1 MHLGTRLS
9 VPPQVMSRRVGEET
23 VLLDLESGLYF
34 GVDQVGQRVWELA
47 GGGRSLG
54 EVIDV
59 IVSEFEV
66 QRSQAEADVLEFA
79 ATLVARGL
87 LVE

>member
-34 GVDQVGQRVWELA
+34 GVDRVGQRVWELA
-47 GGGRSLG
+47 GSGPTLG
-54 EVIDV
+54 D
-59 IVSEFEV
+59 IVDTVVAEFAVE
-66 QRSQAEADVLEFA
+66 RARAEADVLEFA
-79 ATLVARGL
+79 AMLVGKGL
-87 LVE
+87 LTE

>member
-47 GGGRSLG
+47 GSGQALG
-54 EVIDV
+54 EIVDV

-66 QRSQAEADVLEFA
+66 ERSQAEADVLEFA
-79 ATLVARGL
+79 ATLVERGL
-87 LVE
+87 LRE

>member
-34 GVDQVGQRVWELA
+34 GVDRVGQRVWELA
-47 GGGRSLG
+47 GSGQTLG
-54 EVIDV
+54 D
-59 IVSEFEV
+59 IVDTVVAEFAVE
-66 QRSQAEADVLEFA
+66 RARAEADVLEFA
-79 ATLVARGL
+79 AMLVGKGL
-87 LVE
+87 LTE

>member
-9 VPPQVMSRRVGEET
+9 IPPQVMSRRVGEET

-47 GGGRSLG
+47 GSGQTLG
-54 EVIDV
+54 NIVDV
-59 IVSEFEV
+59 IVDEFDVE
-66 QRSQAEADVLEFA
+66 RAQAEADVLEFA
-79 ATLVARGL
+79 ATLVERGL
-87 LVE
+87 LAE